1 MSDDTQL
8 ALPARKSLPAHLK
21 KAVSGM
27 QDEGWESGTTGGFA
41 VLSIKGKAWHVRRGG
56 ESELVTKPDD
66 DEPASSVSVVVLK
79 ANQGVSKTYYAKKY
93 TEGDDSAPDCASAN
107 GIEPL
112 ADVADRQAKKCA
124 ICPHNQWGSRIT
136 DSGAKAKKCSDNKR
150 LAVAAVG
157 QLNDPMLLRVPPTSL
172 KGWDNYTRSLAKRGL
187 NPTMVV
193 TKVTFDPSV
202 AHQLLQFKAVDYVDE
217 DSFSELEEVL
227 QDPALAAIVESAAA
241 PERIPAT
248 DASVEE
254 EDDDVEEAPPAPKP
268 KAKRK
273 VKKKPEPEP
282 EPEEVEEDEDEDDD
296 LDDLDIDDLDFG
308 ED

>member
-1 MSDDTQL
+1 MSDDTQV
-8 ALPARKSLPAHLK
+8 ALPARKSLPAHLQRMQ
-21 KAVSGM
+21 GM
-27 QDEGWESGTTGGFA
+27 QEDGWESGTTGGFA

-56 ESELVTKPDD
+56 DSELVTRPDD
-66 DEPASSVSVVVLK
+66 DEPASSVLIVVLK
-79 ANQGVSKTYYAKKY
+79 ANQGVSKTYYAKEY
-93 TEGDDSAPDCASAN
+93 TEGDDSAPDCASAD

-112 ADVADRQAKKCA
+112 ADAPNRQAKKCA
-124 ICPHNQWGSRIT
+124 LCPHNQWGSRIT

-187 NPTMVV
+187 NPTMVI
-193 TKVTFDPSV
+193 TKVSFDPSV

-217 DSFSELEEVL
+217 ESFAELEQVL
-227 QDPALAAIVESAAA
+227 QDPSLAAIVESAA
-241 PERIPAT
+241 ISDTTPAVPVDT
-248 DASVEE
+248 EG
-254 EDDDVEEAPPAPKP
+254 DDEPFEEEAPKPKP

-273 VKKKPEPEP
+273 AKPKPEPEP
-282 EPEEVEEDEDEDDD
+282 EEEEDDEEDGD

-308 ED
+308 DDD